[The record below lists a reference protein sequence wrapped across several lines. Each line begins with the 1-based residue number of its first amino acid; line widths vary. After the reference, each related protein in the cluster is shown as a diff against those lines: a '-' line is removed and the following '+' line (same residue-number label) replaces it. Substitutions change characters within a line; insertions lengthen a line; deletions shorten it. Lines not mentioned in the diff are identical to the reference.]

1 MVLIIEELLDITNAI
16 TLEEASDAA
25 AESTIT
31 ENQYIEMAEDFKLRM
46 ISKNITIQKLQK
58 KLILIYAL
66 VERYMEMDDP
76 AFIEEARYI
85 LDKALIDNLGVQDI
99 E

>member
-1 MVLIIEELLDITNAI
+1 MVLIIEQLVDITNPI
-16 TLEEASDAA
+16 MLEEDA
-25 AESTIT
+25 EQRIT
-31 ENQYIEMAEDFKLRM
+31 ENQYIEMAEDFKKRM

-99 E
+99 D

>member
-25 AESTIT
+25 AASTIT

-85 LDKALIDNLGVQDI
+85 LDKVLIDNLGVQDI

>member
-25 AESTIT
+25 AASTIT